1 MTQVFIK
8 KIKKLL
14 KIKFLFDFSY
24 TTYCKNYIKYTS
36 PRIMISLNDAK
47 PCFFDLKNYFKNI
60 HFISMQSGGRYPTNF
75 ENKKFMK
82 PV

>member
-1 MTQVFIK
+1 
-8 KIKKLL
+8 
-14 KIKFLFDFSY
+14 
-24 TTYCKNYIKYTS
+24 
-36 PRIMISLNDAK
+36 MISLNDAK